1 VIIITKT
8 APNRREEQEK
18 DLYKLEERMY
28 FLIGQIAEYD
38 RILRQAQEAEKRILA
53 LRAEL
58 ANIAVQYSDYLSTY
72 REEGS

>member
-1 VIIITKT
+1 MTIMTKT

-18 DLYKLEERMY
+18 GLYKLEERMY
-28 FLIGQIAEYD
+28 FLIGQIAECD

-58 ANIAVQYSDYLSTY
+58 AKIAVQYSDYLSTY
-72 REEGS
+72 REEGV

>member
-1 VIIITKT
+1 MIIITKT
-8 APNRREEQEK
+8 APNRREGQEK

-28 FLIGQIAEYD
+28 FLIGQIAECD

-58 ANIAVQYSDYLSTY
+58 ANIAEQYSDYLSTY